1 MVKPK
6 FKETI
11 PVFFVNDEIH
21 IGEEDGVAG
30 IIEDSNGSIKYLIS
44 LIDGENTIDEI
55 TEKVILKFPNI
66 TSQEVHQA
74 IKSLDEEKYLEDNSI
89 SPKVMGEYEKERY
102 KANLNFFSL
111 FTSLEDSKFEIQE
124 KIMNTNIALL
134 GIGGLGSQ
142 ILYHLAAL
150 GFHNINALDFDI
162 LELSN
167 FNRQLLY
174 SEENINELKTELAKK
189 RISKFNPNVN
199 LNITNKR
206 IECAEDVM
214 NHIKNSEY
222 VICVADKP
230 TLHIQD
236 WVNEAVVKLRK
247 PLVSGGV
254 LNTRG
259 RFYSMIPGETGCVE
273 CHKQTVIDS
282 DGAIDDQLNN
292 MNQVNFQ
299 RNNAAISP
307 NVAMLAGA
315 IVNEFLGLVTG
326 ISKPKSLGKMMELNF
341 STYQTYSISEWER
354 QKKCPV
360 CYSIPV
366 TLTQ

>member
-11 PVFFVNDEIH
+11 PVFYVNNEIH

-30 IIEDSNGSIKYLIS
+30 IIEDPNGSIKCLIS
-44 LIDGENTIDEI
+44 LIDGKNTIDEI
-55 TEKVILKFPNI
+55 TKKVILNYPDI
-66 TSQEVHQA
+66 TSEEVHQA
-74 IKSLDEEKYLEDNSI
+74 IKSLDEERYLEDNSI
-89 SPKVMGEYEKERY
+89 IPKVMGEYEKERY

-111 FTSLEDSKFEIQE
+111 FTSLEDSKFDIQE
-124 KIMNTNIALL
+124 KVMNTNIALL

-150 GFHNINALDFDI
+150 GFHNINALDFDT

-206 IECAEDVM
+206 IECAEDVI
-214 NHIKNSEY
+214 NHIENSDF

-230 TLHIQD
+230 TLHIHD

-247 PLVSGGV
+247 PLVTGGV

-259 RFYSMIPGETGCVE
+259 RFFSIIPGNTGCVE
-273 CHKQTVIDS
+273 CHKQSVIDS
-282 DGAIDDQLNN
+282 DGEVDDQLNS
-292 MNQVNFQ
+292 MHQINFQ

-326 ISKPKSLGKMMELNF
+326 INKPKSLGRMMELNF
-341 STYQTYSISEWER
+341 LTYQTTSISEWEK
-354 QKKCPV
+354 QENCPV
-360 CYSIPV
+360 CHSTPATV
-366 TLTQ
+366 T

>member
-1 MVKPK
+1 MIKPK

-11 PVFFVNDEIH
+11 PVFFVNNEIH

-30 IIEDSNGSIKYLIS
+30 VIEDPNGSIQYLIS
-44 LIDGENTIDEI
+44 LIDGENTIQTI
-55 TEKVILKFPNI
+55 IEKVILKYPDI
-66 TSQEVHQA
+66 TAEEVQDA
-74 IKSLDEEKYLEDNSI
+74 IQSLNEEKYLEDNAITPSI
-89 SPKVMGEYEKERY
+89 MGEYEKERY

-111 FTSLEDSKFEIQE
+111 FTSLEDSKFDIQE
-124 KIMNTNIALL
+124 KVMNAKIALL
-134 GIGGLGSQ
+134 GVGGLGSQ

-150 GFHNINALDFDI
+150 GFHNITALDFDT

-174 SEENINELKTELAKK
+174 SEENIDELKIEMAKK
-189 RISKFNPNVN
+189 RISKFNPNVK
-199 LNITNKR
+199 LNIVNKR

-214 NHIKNSEY
+214 NHIQDSEY

-230 TLHIQD
+230 TLYIQE
-236 WVNEAVVKLRK
+236 WVNEAVVKLGK

-259 RFYSMIPGETGCVE
+259 RFFSIIPGKTGCVE
-273 CHKQTVIDS
+273 CHKHTVIAS
-282 DGAIDDQLNN
+282 DEKVNDQLSN

-315 IVNEFLGLVTG
+315 MVNEFLGLVTG
-326 ISKPKSLGKMMELNF
+326 IKHPTSLGKMMELNF
-341 STYQTYSISEWER
+341 LTYQTYPISEWEK
-354 QKKCPV
+354 QEECSV
-360 CYSIPV
+360 CNSTSV
-366 TLTQ
+366 TATS

>member
-11 PVFFVNDEIH
+11 PVFFVNNEIH
-21 IGEEDGVAG
+21 IGEEDGIAG
-30 IIEDSNGSIKYLIS
+30 IIEDPNGSIKYLIS
-44 LIDGENTIDEI
+44 LIDGENTIEDI
-55 TEKVILKFPNI
+55 IEKVILKYPYI
-66 TSQEVHQA
+66 TSEDINSA
-74 IKSLDEEKYLEDNSI
+74 LGSLDAENYLEDNAKR
-89 SPKVMGEYEKERY
+89 PKIMGEYEIERY
-102 KANLNFFSL
+102 KANLNYFSL
-111 FTSLEDSKFEIQE
+111 FTSLNDSKFDIQE
-124 KIMNTNIALL
+124 KIMNTNVALL
-134 GIGGLGSQ
+134 GVGGLGSQ
-142 ILYHLAAL
+142 ILYHLAGL
-150 GFHNINALDFDI
+150 GFHNINILDFDT

-199 LNITNKR
+199 LNMTNKR
-206 IECAEDVM
+206 IECADDVM
-214 NHIKNSEY
+214 NHIKDSDF

-230 TLHIQD
+230 TMHIQD

-259 RFYSMIPGETGCVE
+259 RFYSIIPGKTGCVE
-273 CHKQTVIDS
+273 CHKKTLMDS
-282 DGAIDDQLNN
+282 DQSVNEELNN

-299 RNNAAISP
+299 RNNAAISS

-315 IVNEFLGLVTG
+315 MVNELLGLVTG
-326 ISKPKSLGKMMELNF
+326 ISEPRSLGRMIEIDYL
-341 STYQTYSISEWER
+341 TYQTYAISEWEK
-354 QKKCPV
+354 QDSCPV
-360 CYSIPV
+360 CQSIYSK
-366 TLTQ
+366 

>member
-1 MVKPK
+1 MIKPK

-11 PVFFVNDEIH
+11 PVFFVNNEIH

-30 IIEDSNGSIKYLIS
+30 IIEDPNGSIKYLIS
-44 LIDGENTIDEI
+44 LIDGKNTIEDI
-55 TEKVILKFPNI
+55 TEKVLLKYPNI
-66 TSQEVHQA
+66 TSQEVHEA

-89 SPKVMGEYEKERY
+89 SPRVMGEYERERY

-124 KIMNTNIALL
+124 KIMHTNIALL

-142 ILYHLAAL
+142 ILYHLAGL
-150 GFHNINALDFDI
+150 GFHNINALDFDT

-174 SEENINELKTELAKK
+174 SEENINELKTVLAKK
-189 RISKFNPNVN
+189 RISEFNPNIN

-206 IECAEDVM
+206 IECSEDVM

-230 TLHIQD
+230 TLYIQD
-236 WVNEAVVKLRK
+236 WVNEAAVKLRK
-247 PLVSGGV
+247 PLVSGGI

-259 RFYSMIPGETGCVE
+259 RFFSVIPGKTGCVE
-273 CHKQTVIDS
+273 CHKKTLMESDRTVNEE
-282 DGAIDDQLNN
+282 LNN

-315 IVNEFLGLVTG
+315 MVNEVLGLVTG
-326 ISKPKSLGKMMELNF
+326 ISKPISLGKMMELNF

-354 QKKCPV
+354 QDNCPV
-360 CYSIPV
+360 CHSI
-366 TLTQ
+366 LQH